1 LKIFGG
7 RPNALRLNDWT
18 SEFHRTVRLMRSGRL
33 INVLN
38 ATFERLQG
46 SFEQAA
52 RFSADASHQ
61 LKTPIAVL
69 RVAIEEILIQP
80 GLSEEHRQ
88 SVADLLQQTRRLSSV
103 AENLLLLSRADTG
116 RLALRA
122 TEFDLRKLLDGS
134 LEDARILGA
143 GNNLQIQT
151 NVPETLPM
159 KGDQEMISLTV
170 QNRVENAVKYNRRGG
185 KILVSAEK
193 HDHVV
198 QICVGNTLL

>member
-1 LKIFGG
+1 
-7 RPNALRLNDWT
+7 
-18 SEFHRTVRLMRSGRL
+18 L

-38 ATFERLQG
+38 ATFERLHG

-69 RVAIEEILIQP
+69 RAGIEEILAQP
-80 GLSEEHRQ
+80 GLSSEHRE

-143 GNNLQIQT
+143 GTIFRSKRMFPKLF
-151 NVPETLPM
+151 
-159 KGDQEMISLTV
+159 
-170 QNRVENAVKYNRRGG
+170 R
-185 KILVSAEK
+185 
-193 HDHVV
+193 
-198 QICVGNTLL
+198 